1 MTINVLHVW
10 GPDIKTKYNGQ
21 YIFWKYSY
29 GHWNDDAVCHTI
41 LDHDTHTIKPALA
54 LIEEKHDPSAGKISR
69 FGRLWWALQLIW
81 YLSKYKREYDIL
93 HVHILLWGGLLVA
106 PFARLIGKPAFY
118 ESVLDGAD
126 NPSAVEK
133 DKLGKIKLF
142 CLRQYTKVI
151 AISDALRRDFLKYK
165 IPVAKLVNSVD
176 IEMFSPPDSSSH
188 KRELRRNLGIPEEA
202 QVMLFVG
209 SVKPRKGM
217 DILVETFIR
226 MAAKRPDL
234 YLLIVGPRSVQEN
247 NTIDPKYVEEQYSL
261 LDAHGLTERVTFTG
275 MVEEKSKLA
284 GYYKVSDVF
293 VFPTRQEGLGNVI
306 LEAMASQLPVVVTH
320 LPEIEDLIQHNKNG
334 VFVPLDDI
342 DGFVEAVSLL
352 LDTPSFTREIAANA
366 KEWVGREYYY
376 EKWQSGLVNLYY
388 EQQGM

>member
-1 MTINVLHVW
+1 M
-10 GPDIKTKYNGQ
+10 
-21 YIFWKYSY
+21 
-29 GHWNDDAVCHTI
+29 
-41 LDHDTHTIKPALA
+41 
-54 LIEEKHDPSAGKISR
+54 
-69 FGRLWWALQLIW
+69 
-81 YLSKYKREYDIL
+81 
-93 HVHILLWGGLLVA
+93 
-106 PFARLIGKPAFY
+106 
-118 ESVLDGAD
+118 
-126 NPSAVEK
+126 
-133 DKLGKIKLF
+133 
-142 CLRQYTKVI
+142 
-151 AISDALRRDFLKYK
+151 
-165 IPVAKLVNSVD
+165 
-176 IEMFSPPDSSSH
+176 
-188 KRELRRNLGIPEEA
+188 
-202 QVMLFVG
+202 
-209 SVKPRKGM
+209 
-217 DILVETFIR
+217 
-226 MAAKRPDL
+226 
-234 YLLIVGPRSVQEN
+234 QEN